1 MTGQWDRRGKGY
13 GAETTHLML
22 GYGFTHLNL
31 HNIMLSAFSTN
42 LRALRAHAR
51 IRLPRVR
58 AAVRVPMGHLP

>member
-31 HNIMLSAFSTN
+31 HNITLRVFSTN
-42 LRALRAHAR
+42 LRALRAHDR
-51 IRLPRVR
+51 VRLPRVR
-58 AAVRVPMGHLP
+58 AAVRVPTCHLP